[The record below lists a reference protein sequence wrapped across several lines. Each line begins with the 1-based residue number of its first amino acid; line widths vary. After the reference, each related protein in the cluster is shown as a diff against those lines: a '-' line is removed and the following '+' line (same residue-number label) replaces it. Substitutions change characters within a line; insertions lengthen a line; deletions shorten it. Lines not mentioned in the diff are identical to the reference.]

1 MTTFIS
7 LPLPEIFWAMC
18 LLLCYRYHNTKT
30 ICLPL
35 INVHYEHI
43 SCFAARKDIQT
54 IIPQTKHDKICSIYT
69 WLVQLDRRHLY
80 VISASDSKTG
90 SDWSNLLQCFRNIL
104 YKVPVGILSWRASIY
119 IRFLIFHRSISGTCS
134 VQGTFV
140 PVNNMKA

>member
-119 IRFLIFHRSISGTCS
+119 IRFL
-134 VQGTFV
+134 
-140 PVNNMKA
+140 